1 MVASPAR
8 ILTRQENKH
17 NSADPTRTTQGT
29 VSGGALRLRA
39 DPRAGAVRHPPY
51 TVDVTGL
58 LRRGENR
65 IRIEVANLA
74 LNHMS
79 GRPLPDDSALHAR
92 YGKRFDPQD
101 MHLVRPIPAGLMG
114 PIRLVATARTRP

>member
-17 NSADPTRTTQGT
+17 NSTDPTNDAWHGVRGRTPVTCR
-29 VSGGALRLRA
+29 SPGGAA
-39 DPRAGAVRHPPY
+39 RHPPY

-74 LNHMS
+74 LNHMA
-79 GRPLPDDSALHAR
+79 GRPLPDDSAVHAR

-114 PIRLVATARTRP
+114 PIRLVATARAGP